1 MPRPDTCG
9 GRARRAG
16 GGAVEHLCAVP
27 GTSMRLA
34 CPSATRRRPFG
45 LLFRPSF
52 FLVLLYLSAR
62 SEESCLMEIL
72 PAQTAM
78 SPPMKDHL
86 TGKAGRGGHFRGR
99 SASLSFAWQNN
110 QTEIQAKNPH

>member
-1 MPRPDTCG
+1 
-9 GRARRAG
+9 
-16 GGAVEHLCAVP
+16 
-27 GTSMRLA
+27 
-34 CPSATRRRPFG
+34 
-45 LLFRPSF
+45 
-52 FLVLLYLSAR
+52 
-62 SEESCLMEIL
+62 MEIL